1 MDVSIVTPVL
11 NEPRL
16 ASTIESIRDQ
26 ETTATI
32 ELLVVDG
39 GSGDETT
46 DVLNE
51 YDSDI
56 DVLVRE
62 PDEGLYDAMNK
73 GIERASGDIVG
84 ILNADDRYEGP
95 EVIQSVVDALNAT
108 GADSCYGD
116 LVYVT
121 EADDVVRYWK
131 GGEYHPRKFYFGWM
145 PPHPTF
151 YVRRAVYEQ
160 FGTYDL
166 AYSIAA
172 DYELMLRFLLRH
184 GISTTYL
191 DRLLVRMTTG
201 GTSNASVRNVLTANR
216 EVYRAWRDN
225 GLRGGGLAPVLK
237 PLRKVSQFVTWRG
250 RTGPDGAGARRR
262 VSERFER

>member
-11 NEPRL
+11 DEPRL
-16 ASTIESIRDQ
+16 ASAIESVRDQ
-26 ETTATI
+26 RTTATI

-46 DVLNE
+46 HILDD
-51 YDSDI
+51 YDTDI

-62 PDEGLYDAMNK
+62 PDDGLYDAMNK
-73 GIERASGDIVG
+73 GIERASGDVVG

-95 EVIQSVVDALNAT
+95 TVIQSVLDALDET

-116 LVYVT
+116 LVYVD
-121 EADDVVRYWK
+121 EADDVVRYWRA
-131 GGEYHPRKFYFGWM
+131 GECHPRKFYLGWM

-151 YVRRAVYEQ
+151 YARRAVYEQ
-160 FGTYDL
+160 FGTFDL

-172 DYELMLRFLLRH
+172 DYELMLRFLLKH

-201 GTSNASVRNVLTANR
+201 GTSNASVGNIIRANR

-225 GLRGGGLAPVLK
+225 GLRGGGLVPLLK
-237 PLRKVSQFVTWRG
+237 PLRKVTQFV
-250 RTGPDGAGARRR
+250 A
-262 VSERFER
+262 